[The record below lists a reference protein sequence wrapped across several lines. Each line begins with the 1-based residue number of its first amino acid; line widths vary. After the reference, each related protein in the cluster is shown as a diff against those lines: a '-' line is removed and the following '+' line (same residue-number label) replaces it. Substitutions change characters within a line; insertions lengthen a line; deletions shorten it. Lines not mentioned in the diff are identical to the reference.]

1 MRTNPDLS
9 AVYRASVGFDR
20 LFTQLEKVAR
30 EDLGNWPPY
39 DIVKTGPDDYAIT
52 LAVPGFAGDELQIVN
67 EDNVLV
73 VTGGKADGGSEILHR
88 GINGGPFTRRFEL
101 ADFMQVLGAS
111 LDHGLLT
118 IELRR
123 ELPEAMKPRRIEITL
138 REAAAGAFGT
148 DDVVGYLGLSIN
160 DEDLEPARLPA
171 PSDDALRD
179 GAVRDAAALASRQ
192 EELDDP
198 QHG

>member
-20 LFTQLEKVAR
+20 LFEQLEKVAG

-52 LAVPGFAGDELQIVN
+52 LAVPGSCGDELRIVA

-73 VTGGKADGGSEILHR
+73 VAGGKADGGSEILHR

-101 ADFMQVLGAS
+101 ADFMEVLGAT
-111 LDHGLLT
+111 LDRGLLT

-123 ELPEAMKPRRIEITL
+123 EFPEAMKPRRIEISV
-138 REAAAGAFGT
+138 REAAAGTFSA
-148 DDVVGYLGLSIN
+148 DEVVGTLSIN
-160 DEDLEPARLPA
+160 YKDLEPASLPA

-192 EELDDP
+192 EELNDP
-198 QHG
+198 QYG